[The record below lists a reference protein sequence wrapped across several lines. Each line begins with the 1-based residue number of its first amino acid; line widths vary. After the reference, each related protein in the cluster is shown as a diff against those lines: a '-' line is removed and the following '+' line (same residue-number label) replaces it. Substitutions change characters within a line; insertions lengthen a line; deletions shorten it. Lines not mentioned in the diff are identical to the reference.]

1 MNFNILLLT
10 YWHNLSGKLRRANHG
25 VANFYKN
32 NLKAFANKIFATQS
46 MEEKWKLDFFF
57 TQHPLT
63 AAQKNI
69 NEYQYPAAQDFQK

>member
-46 MEEKWKLDFFF
+46 MEEKWKLDFFH
-57 TQHPLT
+57 TT
-63 AAQKNI
+63 STYSSTK
-69 NEYQYPAAQDFQK
+69 EY